1 MAPLRLSEMSKSRW
15 FELAKWEGWSIY
27 FVYPLM
33 QNCFAVNIFHDV
45 RFLSHGLFSKTI
57 IC

>member
-33 QNCFAVNIFHDV
+33 QNSFAVNIFP
-45 RFLSHGLFSKTI
+45 
-57 IC
+57 